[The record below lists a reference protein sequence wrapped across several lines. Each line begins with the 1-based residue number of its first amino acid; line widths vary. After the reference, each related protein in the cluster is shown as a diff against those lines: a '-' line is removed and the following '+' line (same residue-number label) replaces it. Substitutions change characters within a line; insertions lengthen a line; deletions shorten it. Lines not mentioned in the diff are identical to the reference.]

1 MNFLERLKE
10 LEGQYVFMKYA
21 GGNEYGKLIYVGQDF
36 IEFDV
41 IDVTTMEYQETM
53 LTSSRL
59 VLEVMTGGSDIQRI
73 IAEVSAKI
81 AVD

>member
-1 MNFLERLKE
+1 MNFLERLKQ
-10 LEGQYVFMKYA
+10 LEGQYLFLKYA
-21 GGNEYGKLIYVGQDF
+21 GGTEYGKLVYVGQDF

-41 IDVTTMEYQETM
+41 IDVTTMEYRET
-53 LTSSRL
+53 LFTNGRL

-73 IAEVSAKI
+73 VAEVCAKI